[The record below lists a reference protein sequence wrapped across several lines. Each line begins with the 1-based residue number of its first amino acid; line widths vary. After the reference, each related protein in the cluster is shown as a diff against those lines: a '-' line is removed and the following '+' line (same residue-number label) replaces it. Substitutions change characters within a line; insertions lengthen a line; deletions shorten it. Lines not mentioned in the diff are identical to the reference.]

1 MSNCETVAWGECD
14 CCGGAVAIKRNRSQ
28 KAYYRCD
35 HCGVLVQHHWQRTS
49 DKVLAALGHVEKA
62 AQVVDQ
68 GQAQAEKIAPKKPA
82 TQAAAGRSMV
92 SMLLGG

>member
-1 MSNCETVAWGECD
+1 MSHCETVAWGKCD
-14 CCGGAVAIKRNRSQ
+14 CCGGAVAVKRNRSN

-35 HCGVLVQHHWQRTS
+35 HCGVQIQHHWQKTS
-49 DKVLAALGHVEKA
+49 DKLLADLGHVEPQKAEEKA
-62 AQVVDQ
+62 APV
-68 GQAQAEKIAPKKPA
+68 AEKIAPKKPA